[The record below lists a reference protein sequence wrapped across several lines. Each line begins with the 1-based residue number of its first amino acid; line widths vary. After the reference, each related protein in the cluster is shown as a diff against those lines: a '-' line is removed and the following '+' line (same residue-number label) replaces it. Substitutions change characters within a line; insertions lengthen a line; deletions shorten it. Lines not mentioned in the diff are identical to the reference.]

1 MGSHAG
7 ARRQR
12 RLALIAVPAVAI
24 AGVGLLATL
33 RFTADTGPA
42 SGPDRVAVPSPEQV
56 AHPGAPGVAERPTG
70 AGSDDPMAR
79 EPGTTARH
87 VDRYWAGVLR
97 VLDRRR
103 SRAFATAQP
112 RVLDGVYLEGSPA
125 RAVDAATIRSYAR
138 RGLRIADL
146 RVRFLSLRASTAGP
160 GDVRLS
166 VIDRIVRAVA
176 VDAKHRHRP
185 LPRDRPTAHELIV
198 ERTPDGWRIA
208 SIV

>member
-1 MGSHAG
+1 
-7 ARRQR
+7 
-12 RLALIAVPAVAI
+12 
-24 AGVGLLATL
+24 
-33 RFTADTGPA
+33 
-42 SGPDRVAVPSPEQV
+42 
-56 AHPGAPGVAERPTG
+56 
-70 AGSDDPMAR
+70 MAR

-146 RVRFLSLRASTAGP
+146 RERFLSLRASTAGP